1 MKDIFIYWRGFGVS
15 VLALAA
21 CGVSASTASAASTVS
36 MPLGGHAMPP
46 VGFTA
51 FCARK
56 PDQCLGAD
64 ITAPSAAPAA
74 VPVEDQALVAGG
86 GMATGWALAFLRVR
100 GERDIATGALDA
112 SGSTRAFHAVSRWNV
127 DLAPGESTYRS
138 WGARGGAER
147 GAADARVTTEVEST
161 ARLTSS
167 PNDIEHGQ
175 ASLKLLKRV
184 NREINRAIVPATDE
198 QISGSWDRWDE
209 PVADLGGAKGTAY
222 GDCED
227 YVLEKRRVLIAQGV
241 DPKTLSIAVVRS
253 HGGDIH
259 AVLIAATE
267 NGEYVLDNLS
277 YWVLP
282 WQEAPYT
289 WVMRQVDGD
298 AREWRAIQ
306 RLGAPV
312 RTAALSLQ

>member
-1 MKDIFIYWRGFGVS
+1 MKASFIYWRSLGLS
-15 VLALAA
+15 MLTLAA
-21 CGVSASTASAASTVS
+21 CGGSAVAASVAP

-56 PDQCLGAD
+56 PTECLGAD
-64 ITAPSAAPAA
+64 VAAPA
-74 VPVEDQALVAGG
+74 PVEEQAPAAAKNVSS
-86 GMATGWALAFLRVR
+86 GWALAFLQAR

-112 SGSTRAFHAVSRWNV
+112 GSSRTFHAMSRWNV
-127 DLAPGESTYRS
+127 DFPPTEPAYRS
-138 WGARGGAER
+138 WGVERVSTGAR
-147 GAADARVTTEVEST
+147 AAAAVEST
-161 ARLTSS
+161 ASQLL
-167 PNDIEHGQ
+167 PPPGDIERGQ

-184 NREINRAIVPATDE
+184 NREINRDIVPATDE

-209 PVADLGGAKGTAY
+209 PLADLGDAKGTAY

-227 YVLEKRRVLIAQGV
+227 YVLEKRRVLIGEGV

-259 AVLIAATE
+259 AVLLVATE

-298 AREWRAIQ
+298 AHDWRAIP
-306 RLGAPV
+306 RLGGPV